1 MTGTRRIVGVD
12 YGTKRVG
19 LAKSDP
25 LCMFAQPLGTYSPS
39 EAISVMHE
47 IDAGDGIEVIVIG
60 WPLDSD
66 GNENVSTERVDA
78 YIADLRASLP
88 VHIQIVKWDERGS
101 SRAAVQELVRAGAR
115 KKQRGRAG
123 ATDRVAAALILQEYL
138 DERNAA
144 SDSAF

>member
-12 YGTKRVG
+12 FGTKRVG

-39 EAISVMHE
+39 DAIAVIRA
-47 IDAGDGIEVIVIG
+47 IDASDGIDVILIG
-60 WPLDSD
+60 WPLDAD
-66 GNENVSTERVDA
+66 GNENVSTDRVDE
-78 YIADLRASLP
+78 YVGKLRESLP
-88 VHIQIVKWDERGS
+88 DHIEIVKWDERGS
-101 SRAAVQELVRAGAR
+101 SRAATQELVRAGAR
-115 KKQRGRAG
+115 RKHRGRSG